1 LLRVDASFRGQL
13 SFTQTPGSPVAE
25 VAGDVGLEDFK
36 ANSLVPS
43 EDLLAW
49 KVSILRG
56 LKVALAPAKPTQVDA
71 RETVLTDFFVRVIVA
86 PEVRINLQDL
96 LKPAANGATATSTG
110 ASGVN
115 VVSGNNGSNG
125 SNTQSLSSTV
135 NATKSIATD
144 DLGSGAT
151 GLNDVK
157 NAVSVVGV
165 AAAAQ
170 PVINFGP
177 ISLVNGSVRFSNR
190 FVKPNYSAD
199 LTELTGKLSAFSSLA
214 GAGTPLLA
222 DRNAVV
228 DLDLPISGSLNESQF
243 SLGPGYGQSH
253 QCHRQGDHRTF

>member
-1 LLRVDASFRGQL
+1 MLRADASFRGQL

-43 EDLLAW
+43 EDLMAW

-56 LKVALAPAKPTQVDA
+56 LKVALAPAKPTQVDV
-71 RETVLTDFFVRVIVA
+71 RETVLTDLFVRVIVA
-86 PEVRINLQDL
+86 PEGRINLQDL
-96 LKPAANGATATSTG
+96 LKPAATGATATSTG

-115 VVSGNNGSNG
+115 VVSGSNG
-125 SNTQSLSSTV
+125 SNMQSLSSTV

-144 DLGSGAT
+144 DIGSGAT

-157 NAVSVVGV
+157 KAVSAVGV

-190 FVKPNYSAD
+190 FVKPNYSAN
-199 LTELTGKLSAFSSLA
+199 F
-214 GAGTPLLA
+214 
-222 DRNAVV
+222 
-228 DLDLPISGSLNESQF
+228 
-243 SLGPGYGQSH
+243 
-253 QCHRQGDHRTF
+253 

>member
-1 LLRVDASFRGQL
+1 MLRADASFRGQL

-56 LKVALAPAKPTQVDA
+56 LKVALAPAKPTQVDV
-71 RETVLTDFFVRVIVA
+71 RETVLTDLFVRVIVA
-86 PEVRINLQDL
+86 PEGRINLQDL

-115 VVSGNNGSNG
+115 VVSGSNG
-125 SNTQSLSSTV
+125 SNTQGLSSTA

-144 DLGSGAT
+144 DIGSGAT

-157 NAVSVVGV
+157 NAVSAVGV

-190 FVKPNYSAD
+190 FVKPNYSAN
-199 LTELTGKLSAFSSLA
+199 F
-214 GAGTPLLA
+214 
-222 DRNAVV
+222 
-228 DLDLPISGSLNESQF
+228 
-243 SLGPGYGQSH
+243 
-253 QCHRQGDHRTF
+253 